1 MGGAGCQTG
10 TDTVLEFDVSGVV
23 ARVDSDRQVLEV
35 VHDDIPGYMPAMQM
49 PFPVERPELLEGL
62 GMGDRV
68 DFHLRVTDGA
78 GVMTEIERLPGFL
91 GPLPAFAL
99 EDLAGNLVSSS
110 DFLGKVTIVNFWA
123 SWCFPCTAEM
133 PILQQMAMDY
143 PDTDFAVVG
152 ITQDPE
158 NREAIDQILTDLDIR
173 YPILMTDG
181 TLEMEVGGIPVI
193 PGTLVVDRDG
203 NVVDER
209 LGIFEEAALRSVVED
224 LL

>member
-1 MGGAGCQTG
+1 
-10 TDTVLEFDVSGVV
+10 
-23 ARVDSDRQVLEV
+23 
-35 VHDDIPGYMPAMQM
+35 
-49 PFPVERPELLEGL
+49 
-62 GMGDRV
+62 
-68 DFHLRVTDGA
+68 
-78 GVMTEIERLPGFL
+78 
-91 GPLPAFAL
+91 
-99 EDLAGNLVSSS
+99 
-110 DFLGKVTIVNFWA
+110 
-123 SWCFPCTAEM
+123 M
-133 PILQQMAMDY
+133 PILQQMALDY

-209 LGIFEEAALRSVVED
+209 LGIFEEAALRSFVED